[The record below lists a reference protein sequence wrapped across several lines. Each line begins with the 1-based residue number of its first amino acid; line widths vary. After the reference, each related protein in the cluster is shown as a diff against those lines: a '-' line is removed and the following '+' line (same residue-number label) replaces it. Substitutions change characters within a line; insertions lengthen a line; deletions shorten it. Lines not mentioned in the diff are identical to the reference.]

1 MCVCARARACVRLSL
16 SSLSPYLFSLSQ
28 FVCTYTHM
36 YIHTHTRACTQA
48 HMYTH
53 THTCAC
59 TQVLGATMEALEQ
72 NEQGALAAQIRR
84 QMDVMDV

>member
-1 MCVCARARACVRLSL
+1 
-16 SSLSPYLFSLSQ
+16 
-28 FVCTYTHM
+28 M
-36 YIHTHTRACTQA
+36 YTHTRACTQA
-48 HMYTH
+48 HMYIH